1 MAKALTTKRIE
12 KIEGEPKP
20 ASRLEIPDGLLTGLY
35 LVRQTS
41 GALSWAVRYRHEGQT
56 RKLTLGSYPA
66 VGLGTARDLGAQAL
80 RAAAEGRD
88 PADEKKA
95 AKVAAQQRAAE
106 IDRHARDLFE
116 NVAKEFIDR
125 HAMKKTRPSS
135 WGETARIL
143 GLRLEQNPEGVA
155 ELVGTGA
162 GVIAQWK
169 GRKIQDIAK
178 RDVNALLDGIADRG
192 APIMANRTLSAVRK
206 LCNWALS
213 RDIITASPCAGV
225 EPPSLPRSRDR
236 VLDDIELRLVWQA
249 ADNEGWPFGPIVKL
263 MILTGQR
270 EGEIG
275 GARWAEIDLNKKL
288 WTIPPGRA
296 KNHEMHT
303 VPLSGA
309 AVEIIKSLRRVKSDD
324 DLVFVGRNGRQP
336 TSFSRAKARLDE
348 AITEANQDEPIT
360 AWVFHD
366 LRRTMA
372 SGMERLGISPPVI
385 EKCLNHKSGTFRGVT
400 GVYLRFTYD
409 DEKRAALD
417 AWAHH
422 VVQLQKVQTV
432 NG

>member
-1 MAKALTTKRIE
+1 LAKALTTKRIE

-66 VGLGTARDLGAQAL
+66 VGLGIARDLGAQAL

-116 NVAKEFIDR
+116 NVAREFIDR

-143 GLRLEQNPEGVA
+143 GLGLQQNPGDA
-155 ELVGTGA
+155 PKLVETGA
-162 GVIAQWK
+162 GVIAAWK

-225 EPPSLPRSRDR
+225 EPPAPPRSRAR

-270 EGEIG
+270 EGETVG
-275 GARWAEIDLNKKL
+275 LRWAEIDLNKKL
-288 WTIPPGRA
+288 WTIPAERA
-296 KNHEMHT
+296 KNHEQHT
-303 VPLSGA
+303 VPLSDA
-309 AVEIIKSLRRVKSDD
+309 AVEIIKSLRRVKSDN

-336 TSFSRAKARLDE
+336 TSFSRVKARLDE

-372 SGMERLGISPPVI
+372 SGMERLGIAPPVI

-409 DEKRAALD
+409 EEKRAALD
-417 AWAHH
+417 AWAQH
-422 VVQLQKVQTV
+422 VVKLQTV
-432 NG
+432 QSVNG

>member
-1 MAKALTTKRIE
+1 LAKALTTKRIE

-275 GARWAEIDLNKKL
+275 GARWVEIDLNKKL

-309 AVEIIKSLRRVKSDD
+309 AVDIIKSLRRVKSDD